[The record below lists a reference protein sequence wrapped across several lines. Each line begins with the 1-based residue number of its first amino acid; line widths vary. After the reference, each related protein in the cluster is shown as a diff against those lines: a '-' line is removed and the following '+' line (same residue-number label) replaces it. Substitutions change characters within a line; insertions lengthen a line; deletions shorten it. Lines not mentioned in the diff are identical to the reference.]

1 MNSATKEEN
10 EGEEMS
16 EEKAEKP
23 YPVRSLHDFLFELDR
38 EWSKFRNGTLIGLS
52 SSGFLFIVVL
62 WLILIIRRLPGLGLV
77 AFLFLVVAG
86 VFLGYSVYAM
96 YSQYRFF
103 NKWERRI
110 GLLLH
115 LEEEILARKLDE
127 PQS

>member
-1 MNSATKEEN
+1 MNNAIKEKEE
-10 EGEEMS
+10 EKMA
-16 EEKAEKP
+16 EEKTEKL
-23 YPVRSLHDFLFELDR
+23 YPVKSLHEFLFELDK
-38 EWSKFRNGTLIGLS
+38 EWSKFRNGTLIGLI

-62 WLILIIRRLPGLGLV
+62 WLMLIIRRLDLGLG

-86 VFLGYSVYAM
+86 VFLGYSIYAM

-115 LEEEILARKLDE
+115 LEEEILAGKLDE
-127 PQS
+127 KES

>member
-1 MNSATKEEN
+1 MD
-10 EGEEMS
+10 
-16 EEKAEKP
+16 EEKADKP
-23 YPVRSLHDFLFELDR
+23 YPVKSLHDFLFELDR
-38 EWSKFRNGTLIGLS
+38 EWSKFRNGTLIGLL
-52 SSGFLFIVVL
+52 SSGFLFVVVL

-86 VFLGYSVYAM
+86 VFLGYSIYAM

-115 LEEEILARKLDE
+115 LEEQMLAEKLED
-127 PQS
+127 QSA

>member
-1 MNSATKEEN
+1 MNNAIKEEN
-10 EGEEMS
+10 EGEEMG
-16 EEKAEKP
+16 EEKTDKP

-38 EWSKFRNGTLIGLS
+38 EWSKFRSGTLIGLL
-52 SSGFLFIVVL
+52 SSGFLFVVVL

-77 AFLFLVVAG
+77 AFLFLLVAG
-86 VFLGYSVYAM
+86 VFLGYSIYAM

-115 LEEEILARKLDE
+115 LEEEILAGKLDE
-127 PQS
+127 PKS

>member
-16 EEKAEKP
+16 EEKADKL
-23 YPVRSLHDFLFELDR
+23 YPVKSLHDFLFELDR
-38 EWSKFRNGTLIGLS
+38 EWSKFRNGTLIGLL
-52 SSGFLFIVVL
+52 SSGFLFVVVL

-86 VFLGYSVYAM
+86 VFLGYSIYAM

-115 LEEEILARKLDE
+115 LEEEILAGKLDE
-127 PQS
+127 PRS

>member
-1 MNSATKEEN
+1 MNNAIKEKEE
-10 EGEEMS
+10 EKMA
-16 EEKAEKP
+16 EEKTEKL
-23 YPVRSLHDFLFELDR
+23 YPVKSLHEFLFELDK
-38 EWSKFRNGTLIGLS
+38 EWSKFRNGTLIGLI

-62 WLILIIRRLPGLGLV
+62 WLILIIRRLDLGLG

-86 VFLGYSVYAM
+86 VFLGYSIYAM

-115 LEEEILARKLDE
+115 LEEEILAGKLDE
-127 PQS
+127 KES

>member
-1 MNSATKEEN
+1 MNNAIKEK
-10 EGEEMS
+10 EGEKMA
-16 EEKAEKP
+16 EEKSEKL
-23 YPVRSLHDFLFELDR
+23 YPVKSLHEFLFELDK
-38 EWSKFRNGTLIGLS
+38 EWSKFRNGTLIGLV

-62 WLILIIRRLPGLGLV
+62 WLILIIRRLDLGLG

-86 VFLGYSVYAM
+86 VFLGYSIYAM

-115 LEEEILARKLDE
+115 LEEEILAGKLE
-127 PQS
+127 KQT